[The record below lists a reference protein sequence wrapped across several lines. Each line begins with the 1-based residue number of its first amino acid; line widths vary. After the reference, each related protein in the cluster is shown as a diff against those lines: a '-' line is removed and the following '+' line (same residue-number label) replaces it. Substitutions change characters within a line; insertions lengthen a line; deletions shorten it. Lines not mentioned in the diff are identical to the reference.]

1 MSDLDEE
8 LAQLEDEVNE
18 EFKKE
23 TEEEEKRRIEV
34 KKKAEK
40 AKELDPYSKVAE
52 EKFHNIE
59 KMFSLEVLSKEKEIC
74 DSIIQYKENN
84 FLNEEFW
91 LKKKNF
97 IDIKIQFV
105 SNLVQNSKFNCD
117 LYKTMLNEQI
127 KSEEKNL
134 KSLEKNIRLTEIQR
148 KMVIDRINNRKK
160 IVENELKENLDIKYK
175 VINDLG
181 TEGIPSNDLYPI
193 IIENKYHKMN
203 VLTCLGVL
211 EKESVICDEIIEY
224 KKGLLLDY
232 ALWEK
237 KKGDIE
243 EKIKS
248 ISKTVEDGDMDLEG
262 YKSMIKIEKE
272 WEEKYLGFV
281 GKEANLTQEQKEIIK
296 KRINERKDAIDEELN
311 KNVEDDDEEDQKE

>member
-1 MSDLDEE
+1 MSDIDEE
-8 LAQLEDEVNE
+8 LRELEREVYAEYN
-18 EFKKE
+18 KE
-23 TEEEEKRRIEV
+23 KEEEEKKRIEV

-40 AKELDPYSKVAE
+40 AKELDPYSKIAE

-59 KMFSLEVLSKEKEIC
+59 NMFSLEVLSKEKEIC

-84 FLNEEFW
+84 SLNEEFW

-97 IDIKIQFV
+97 IDIKFQYI

-117 LYKTMLNEQI
+117 LYKIMLKEQI

-134 KSLEKNIRLTEIQR
+134 KALEKNYRLTEIQR
-148 KMVIDRINNRKK
+148 KMVIDRINNRKNT
-160 IVENELKENLDIKYK
+160 IENELKENLDIKYK

-211 EKESVICDEIIEY
+211 EKENVICDEIIEY
-224 KKGLLLDY
+224 KKGLLLDF

-237 KKGDIE
+237 KKGDID

-248 ISKTVEDGDMDLEG
+248 ISKTVEDGDIDLEG

-281 GKEANLTQEQKEIIK
+281 RKETSLTQEQKEIII
-296 KRINERKDAIDEELN
+296 KRINERKDAIEEELN
-311 KNVEDDDEEDQKE
+311 KNLEDDEEDQKE

>member
-1 MSDLDEE
+1 MSDIDKE
-8 LAQLEDEVNE
+8 LWELEKEVNA
-18 EFKKE
+18 EFNKE
-23 TEEEEKRRIEV
+23 QEEEEKRRIEA

-40 AKELDPYSKVAE
+40 AKELDPYSKIAE

-59 KMFSLEVLSKEKEIC
+59 NMFSLEVLSKEKEIC

-84 FLNEEFW
+84 GLNEEFW

-97 IDIKIQFV
+97 IDIKFQYI
-105 SNLVQNSKFNCD
+105 SNLVQNSKFDCD
-117 LYKTMLNEQI
+117 LYKIMLKEQI

-134 KSLEKNIRLTEIQR
+134 KALEKNNRLTEIQR
-148 KMVIDRINNRKK
+148 KMVIDRINNRKNT
-160 IVENELKENLDIKYK
+160 IENELKENLDIKYK

-181 TEGIPSNDLYPI
+181 TEGIPSNDICPI

-211 EKESVICDEIIEY
+211 EKENDICDEIIEL

-232 ALWEK
+232 TLWEK
-237 KKGDIE
+237 KKGDID

-248 ISKTVEDGDMDLEG
+248 ISKKVEDGDMDLEG

-281 GKEANLTQEQKEIIK
+281 DKETSLTQEQKETIR
-296 KRINERKDAIDEELN
+296 KRINERKDAIEEELN
-311 KNVEDDDEEDQKE
+311 KNLEDDDEEDQKE

>member
-1 MSDLDEE
+1 MSDIDEE
-8 LAQLEDEVNE
+8 LRELEREVYAEYN
-18 EFKKE
+18 KE
-23 TEEEEKRRIEV
+23 KEEEEKKRIEV

-40 AKELDPYSKVAE
+40 AKELDPYSKIAE

-59 KMFSLEVLSKEKEIC
+59 NMFSLEVLSKEKEIC

-84 FLNEEFW
+84 SLNEEFW

-97 IDIKIQFV
+97 IDIKFQFI

-117 LYKTMLNEQI
+117 LYKIMLKEQI

-134 KSLEKNIRLTEIQR
+134 KALEKNYRLTEIQR
-148 KMVIDRINNRKK
+148 KMVIDRINNRKNT
-160 IVENELKENLDIKYK
+160 IENELKENLDIKYK

-211 EKESVICDEIIEY
+211 EKENVICDEIIEY
-224 KKGLLLDY
+224 KKGLLLDF

-237 KKGDIE
+237 KKGDID

-281 GKEANLTQEQKEIIK
+281 RKETSLTQEQKEIII
-296 KRINERKDAIDEELN
+296 KRINERKDAIEEELN
-311 KNVEDDDEEDQKE
+311 KNLEDDEEDQKE

>member
-1 MSDLDEE
+1 MSDIDEE
-8 LAQLEDEVNE
+8 LRELEREVYTEYN
-18 EFKKE
+18 KE
-23 TEEEEKRRIEV
+23 KEEEEKKRIEV

-40 AKELDPYSKVAE
+40 AKELDPYSKIAE

-59 KMFSLEVLSKEKEIC
+59 NMFSLEVLSKEKEIC

-84 FLNEEFW
+84 SLNEEFW

-97 IDIKIQFV
+97 IDIKFQYI

-117 LYKTMLNEQI
+117 LYKIMLKEQI

-134 KSLEKNIRLTEIQR
+134 KALEKNYRLTEIQR
-148 KMVIDRINNRKK
+148 KMVIDRINNRKNT
-160 IVENELKENLDIKYK
+160 IENELKENLDIKYK

-211 EKESVICDEIIEY
+211 EKENVICDEIIEY

-237 KKGDIE
+237 KKGDID

-281 GKEANLTQEQKEIIK
+281 RKETSLTQEQKEIII
-296 KRINERKDAIDEELN
+296 KRINERKDAIEEELN
-311 KNVEDDDEEDQKE
+311 KNLEDDEEDQKE